1 MKKSKIFSTYKNKIL
16 TYERGDIVNN
26 KGIVTAIV
34 IIIVLAIAGLYLAA
48 QDTGTNN
55 NTPNIINN
63 TPQNASQQNNTTNGT
78 NSTNFNSTN
87 STNMTNSTNTTVSAQ
102 QAQKIAQV
110 YILESGA
117 EAGTP
122 TLNTWTDGR
131 LVWNVPII
139 NSNGQKEGVSIYI
152 DAQTGAR
159 LG

>member
-1 MKKSKIFSTYKNKIL
+1 M
-16 TYERGDIVNN
+16 NN

-34 IIIVLAIAGLYLAA
+34 IIIVVTIAGIYLAA
-48 QDTGTNN
+48 QDTGTN
-55 NTPNIINN
+55 TPNVTNN
-63 TPQNASQQNNTTNGT
+63 TPQNVSQQNNTPNNGT

-87 STNMTNSTNTTVSAQ
+87 STNMTNNTNTTVSAQ

-117 EAGTP
+117 EAGNP
-122 TLNTWTDGR
+122 MLDTWSDGR
-131 LVWNVPII
+131 RVWNVPII
-139 NSNGQKEGVSIYI
+139 NSNGQKEGVSIYV